1 MGGLINGR
9 EYVFEVRAS
18 ERVWA
23 MARWRRRVPRR
34 KSGGGGIIFHPP
46 PPPPPVANNR
56 PMADA
61 GPDQTGVREGAL
73 VTLDGS
79 GSSDPDDDPLKYRW
93 NQYRGERVALSSRDV
108 VNPTF
113 TPRRN

>member
-1 MGGLINGR
+1 
-9 EYVFEVRAS
+9 
-18 ERVWA
+18 
-23 MARWRRRVPRR
+23 
-34 KSGGGGIIFHPP
+34 
-46 PPPPPVANNR
+46 
-56 PMADA
+56 MADA
-61 GPDQTGVREGAL
+61 GPDQTGVWEGAL

-113 TPRRN
+113 TAPRELTADAVLSFRLRSPIRAVDSIRTRWRSP